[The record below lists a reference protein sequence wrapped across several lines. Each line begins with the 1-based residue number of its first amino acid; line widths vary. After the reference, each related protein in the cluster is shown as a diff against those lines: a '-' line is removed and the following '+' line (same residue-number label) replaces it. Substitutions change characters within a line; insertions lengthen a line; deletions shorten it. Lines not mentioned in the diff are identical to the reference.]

1 MNPGVPEPAPA
12 AGARPPRQASRAE
25 ALYARL
31 RDDVFEFRLLPGAR
45 FTESEIAQRY
55 GVSRTPVREA
65 LLRLQT
71 EGLVR
76 GYFRS
81 GWEVVPIDFARF
93 DHLYELRKLIE
104 VHAVRQLAAGPVG
117 DEARACLEQLAARWI
132 VDKAQRLADARVVAG
147 HDEEFHAGLVRAAG
161 NPEMLRV
168 HSDVTDRIR
177 IIRRLDFTYPHR
189 VSSTYEEHAAILR
202 AIQRRKPDN
211 AEMLVRAHIE
221 RSQQETRK
229 ITLHRLHSVR
239 GEAGAAAPSQL
250 P

>member
-1 MNPGVPEPAPA
+1 MTPESAPPAAPA
-12 AGARPPRQASRAE
+12 ARQASRGQ

-81 GWEVVPIDFARF
+81 GWEVVPIDFVRF

-104 VHAVRQLAAGPVG
+104 VHAVRQLASAPVG
-117 DEARACLEQLAARWI
+117 EQARALLDGLGARWM
-132 VDKAQRLADARVVAG
+132 VDKAQRLDDARAVAG
-147 HDEEFHAGLVRAAG
+147 YDEAFHAGLVAAAG
-161 NPEMLRV
+161 NPKMLRV
-168 HSDVTDRIR
+168 HADVTDRIR

-189 VSSTYEEHAAILR
+189 IGSTYEEHAAILR

-239 GEAGAAAPSQL
+239 GEAHQESSA
-250 P
+250 

>member
-1 MNPGVPEPAPA
+1 MTPALSA
-12 AGARPPRQASRAE
+12 PRRASRAE
-25 ALYARL
+25 AIYARL
-31 RDDVFEFRLLPGAR
+31 RDDVFEFRLLPGSR
-45 FTESEIAQRY
+45 VTESEIAQRY

-81 GWEVVPIDFARF
+81 GWEVVPINFVRF
-93 DHLYELRKLIE
+93 DQLYELRKLIE
-104 VHAVRQLAAGPVG
+104 VHAVRVLASSPPAAP
-117 DEARACLEQLAARWI
+117 ARQGLEQLAARWM
-132 VDKAQRLADARVVAG
+132 VDKAQRSSDAREVAG
-147 HDEEFHAGLVRAAG
+147 RDEEFHAGLVDAAG

-168 HSDVTDRIR
+168 HADVTDRIR

-189 VSSTYEEHAAILR
+189 VSSTYDEHAAILR

-229 ITLHRLHSVR
+229 ITLHRLHTVR
-239 GEAGAAAPSQL
+239 EEVATLTPGTD
-250 P
+250 

>member
-1 MNPGVPEPAPA
+1 MSPEPSPEA
-12 AGARPPRQASRAE
+12 PRQASRAK

-31 RDDVFEFRLLPGAR
+31 REDVFEFRLLPGAR
-45 FTESEIAQRY
+45 FTESEIALRY

-65 LLRLQT
+65 LLRLQS

-81 GWEVVPIDFARF
+81 GWEVVPIDFVRF

-104 VHAVRQLAAGPVG
+104 VHAVRHLASAPAA
-117 DEARACLEQLAARWI
+117 EPACRLLEQLATRWM
-132 VDKAQRLADARVVAG
+132 VDKSQRLSEARSVAG
-147 HDEEFHAGLVRAAG
+147 CDEEFHGSLVTAAG
-161 NPEMLRV
+161 NPEMQRV
-168 HSDVTDRIR
+168 HADVTDRIR

-211 AEMLVRAHIE
+211 AEMLVRAHID

-239 GEAGAAAPSQL
+239 EEVGADPSRAD
-250 P
+250 

>member
-1 MNPGVPEPAPA
+1 MSREPAPPA
-12 AGARPPRQASRAE
+12 RQASRGQ

-81 GWEVVPIDFARF
+81 GWEVVPIDFVRF

-104 VHAVRQLAAGPVG
+104 VHAVRHLAAGAVDDP
-117 DEARACLEQLAARWI
+117 ARALLDGLCAIWM
-132 VDKAQRLADARVVAG
+132 VDKTRRLDDARLVAS
-147 HDEEFHAGLVRAAG
+147 HDEDFHTGLVAAAG

-168 HSDVTDRIR
+168 HGDVTDRIR

-189 VSSTYEEHAAILR
+189 IGSTYEEHAAILR
-202 AIQRRKPDN
+202 SIQRRKPDN
-211 AEMLVRAHIE
+211 AEMLVRAHID

-229 ITLHRLHSVR
+229 ITLHRLHTVR
-239 GEAGAAAPSQL
+239 GETHQEPS

>member
-1 MNPGVPEPAPA
+1 MSPAPS
-12 AGARPPRQASRAE
+12 RTVPRQASRAE

-31 RDDVFEFRLLPGAR
+31 REDVFEFRLLPGAR
-45 FTESEIAQRY
+45 FTESEIALRY

-81 GWEVVPIDFARF
+81 GWEVVPIDFVRF

-104 VHAVRQLAAGPVG
+104 VHAVRQLASAPAV
-117 DEARACLEQLAARWI
+117 EPASSLLEQLAARWM
-132 VDKAQRLADARVVAG
+132 VDKSQRLSDARAVAG
-147 HDEEFHAGLVRAAG
+147 CDEEFHGSLVAAAG
-161 NPEMLRV
+161 NPEMRRV
-168 HSDVTDRIR
+168 HADVTDRIR

-202 AIQRRKPDN
+202 AIQHRKPDN
-211 AEMLVRAHIE
+211 AEMLVRAHID

-239 GEAGAAAPSQL
+239 EEVGALLSRPD
-250 P
+250 